1 VSVGERWVD
10 LSDVYTV
17 EHANLVD
24 AYRGFIGAIAARIFL
39 EHLAPIFAA
48 GANLQDGLGAVD
60 EPAVSAY
67 RFKRK
72 IVAYLIDTGD
82 VSLRGADRRL
92 VFNARLAARAA
103 ELEPRAA
110 ELAKRDPHGAAVVGL
125 YRGLGDLAPEIFAGR
140 DGMDAFAQR
149 FGFGHSMQIWE
160 ELMMH
165 GPVKPPC
172 TELLVRALTRLLQT
186 SDHPVTVLE
195 GGAGVGSVM
204 RHALQRP
211 RFVEALGNLDVY
223 HFTEISKLLL
233 EIGRERIRAATPAE
247 HFARMRFAPL
257 DLDELDR
264 NEELSRPDA
273 LDAVVLEHVLYDLSD
288 LHRGLSTFRR
298 ILRPGGILM
307 FTMSYRMRPALSF
320 PIEFLQSTL
329 HSYYRATLQPG
340 RREHHG
346 YLSAVEWKASLE
358 AASFDRFEMYPAPA
372 DHPRWPLGGILAFK
386 SDGGGAGFPRR
397 GEEL

>member
-17 EHANLVD
+17 EHASHVD

-39 EHLAPIFAA
+39 EHLAPIFAS
-48 GANLQDGLGAVD
+48 GANLEDGLGAVD
-60 EPAVSAY
+60 EPTVSAY

-82 VSLRGADRRL
+82 VSLRDADRRL
-92 VFNARLAARAA
+92 VFNAGLAARAA
-103 ELEPRAA
+103 ELEPRAS
-110 ELAKRDPHGAAVVGL
+110 ELSQRDQHGAALVGL
-125 YRGLGDLAPEIFAGR
+125 YRDLGELAPEIFAGR
-140 DGMDAFAQR
+140 DGMDAFAQW
-149 FGFGHSMQIWE
+149 FGFGRSMKIWE

-165 GPVKPPC
+165 APVKTPC
-172 TELLVRALTRLLQT
+172 TE
-186 SDHPVTVLE
+186 
-195 GGAGVGSVM
+195 
-204 RHALQRP
+204 LQRP
-211 RFVEALGNLDVY
+211 RFVEALVNLGVY

-233 EIGRERIRAATPAE
+233 EIGRERIRAATPSE
-247 HFARMRFAPL
+247 HFARMSFAPL

-288 LHRGLSTFRR
+288 LHRALSTFRR

-307 FTMSYRMRPALSF
+307 FTMSYRMRPALAF

-346 YLSAVEWKASLE
+346 YLTAAEWKASLDV
-358 AASFDRFEMYPAPA
+358 AGFDRFEMYPAAA

-386 SDGGGAGFPRR
+386 SGGGV
-397 GEEL
+397 GETPNLSNPV